1 MQGLNNKELAKIIVQ
16 NLGGERNIANLT
28 NCITRL
34 RIDLKSRNNIDLEAI
49 KGYDEVLS
57 VIDQGTIQ
65 IVLGPGKVTKV
76 ANEIHE
82 STNITV
88 DVEGEDDSSEFD
100 LTEDTKASYKAK
112 QTSSF
117 QQLFRHIG
125 NIFVP
130 IVPGLVASGL
140 MLGIANLILNMA
152 DAGLIN
158 QSVLDSDWYNLLQ
171 SIGGLL
177 FGSLGVFVGINTAR
191 EFGGTM
197 VLGGIA
203 GLLIYAPVLGDI
215 GTLSLFGLGLS
226 INTGLG
232 GLLGVIIAAYLFT
245 KIEKFARNRVHDSLD
260 LVLTPLI
267 TVMVGALA
275 TIIVIQPVAGIL
287 MKGIT
292 WFLVDIMLETGGVFG
307 GFILSATFLP
317 LVTVGMHQG
326 LIPVHLELIEQFGST
341 TLLPI
346 LAMAGGGQVGAMFA
360 IYLKT
365 KSKRLKNTVA
375 SVTPVGILGIGEPLI
390 YGVTL
395 PLGRPFITAS
405 LGAGFGGAFLSFF
418 NVGAITVGP
427 SGIVMIPLIADNKYL
442 LYTVGLI
449 ISYVGGFALTYLFGF
464 KEEMVNKLYGESP
477 EQPKQKGTAETMQSD
492 NSKEETQIKSP
503 MTGALLP
510 LNELSDEVFANEL
523 VGKGIAIHPE
533 EGKLYAPVAGTISTI
548 YPTGHAVGIT
558 ATDGAEIL
566 LHVGLDTV
574 KIKDEVFNLHVS
586 QNDYV
591 EAGQLLCTF
600 DIEAITSQ
608 GYDITS
614 PIVVTNSNNYA
625 AITPVEVKRVEAG
638 KELLELK

>member
-1 MQGLNNKELAKIIVQ
+1 MNNKELAQIIVK
-16 NLGGERNIANLT
+16 NLGGEGNIASLT

-34 RIDLKSRNNIDLEAI
+34 RINLKSRDDVHLDVI

-76 ANEIHE
+76 ANEIHD
-82 STNITV
+82 STRISV
-88 DVEGEDDSSEFD
+88 DVEGEADDDEFNIA
-100 LTEDTKASYKAK
+100 EDTKASYKAK
-112 QTSSF
+112 QTSRF

-152 DAGLIN
+152 NAGMID
-158 QSVLDSDWYNLLQ
+158 QAVLESDWYMLLQ

-203 GLLIYAPVLGDI
+203 GLLIYAPILADI
-215 GTLSLFGLGLS
+215 STLSLFGLDLS
-226 INTGLG
+226 INSGLG

-245 KIEKFARNRVHDSLD
+245 KLEKFVRNRVHDSLD
-260 LVLTPLI
+260 LILTPLI
-267 TVMVGALA
+267 TVMAGSLA
-275 TIIVIQPVAGIL
+275 TIVVIQPIAGIL
-287 MKGIT
+287 MDGIT
-292 WFLVDIMLETGGVFG
+292 WFLVDGMLEAGGVFG
-307 GFILSATFLP
+307 AFILSATFLP

-346 LAMAGGGQVGAMFA
+346 LAMAGGGQVGAMIA

-365 KSKRLKNTVA
+365 KSQRLKNTVA
-375 SVTPVGILGIGEPLI
+375 SVTPVGFLGIGEPLI

-405 LGAGFGGAFLSFF
+405 LGAGFGGAFLSLF

-427 SGIVMIPLIADNKYL
+427 SGVVMIPLIADGNYL
-442 LYTVGLI
+442 LYIIGLV
-449 ISYVGGFALTYLFGF
+449 ISYIGGFLLTYLFGF
-464 KEEMVNKLYGESP
+464 KEEMVYKLYGETPDKAAAEKTNDEALINSP
-477 EQPKQKGTAETMQSD
+477 L
-492 NSKEETQIKSP
+492 
-503 MTGALLP
+503 TGEVRALS
-510 LNELSDEVFANEL
+510 ELTDEVFANGHAGRG
-523 VGKGIAIHPE
+523 VAIYPSE
-533 EGKLYAPVAGTISTI
+533 SSLYAPVEGTVSAV

-558 ATDGAEIL
+558 TASGIEIL
-566 LHVGLDTV
+566 MHIGLDTV
-574 KIKDEVFNLHVS
+574 DIKEEIFDLHVS
-586 QNDYV
+586 QDDRV
-591 EAGQLLCTF
+591 TAGQLLCTF
-600 DIEAITSQ
+600 DTDAIKEK
-608 GYDITS
+608 GYDIAS
-614 PIVVTNSNNYA
+614 PVVITNANNYEA
-625 AITPVEVKRVEAG
+625 VTPVNERHVEAG
-638 KELLELK
+638 SRLLAVK

>member
-1 MQGLNNKELAKIIVQ
+1 MNNKELAQIIVK
-16 NLGGERNIANLT
+16 NLGGEGNIASLT

-34 RIDLKSRNNIDLEAI
+34 RINLKSRNNVNLEAI

-82 STNITV
+82 TTRINV
-88 DVEGEDDSSEFD
+88 DVEGEDDDSEFD
-100 LTEDTKASYKAK
+100 LAEDTKASYKAK
-112 QTSSF
+112 QTSRF

-140 MLGIANLILNMA
+140 MLGIANLISNMA
-152 DAGLIN
+152 NAGMIEEA
-158 QSVLDSDWYNLLQ
+158 VLESDWYMLLQ

-203 GLLIYAPVLGDI
+203 GLLIYAPVLDDI
-215 GTLSLFGLGLS
+215 STLSLFGLDLS
-226 INTGLG
+226 ISSGLG
-232 GLLGVIIAAYLFT
+232 GLLGAIIAAYLFT
-245 KIEKFARNRVHDSLD
+245 KIEKFVRNRVHDSLD
-260 LVLTPLI
+260 LILTPLI
-267 TVMVGALA
+267 TVMVGSLA
-275 TIIVIQPVAGIL
+275 TIVVIQPIAGIL
-287 MKGIT
+287 MDGIT
-292 WFLVDIMLETGGVFG
+292 WFLVDVMLEAGGIFG

-346 LAMAGGGQVGAMFA
+346 LAMAGGGQVGAMIA

-375 SVTPVGILGIGEPLI
+375 SVTPVGFLGIGEPLI

-405 LGAGFGGAFLSFF
+405 LGAGFGGAFLSLF

-427 SGIVMIPLIADNKYL
+427 SGLVMIPLIADNNYL
-442 LYTVGLI
+442 LYVIGLV
-449 ISYVGGFALTYLFGF
+449 ISYIGGFTLTYLFGF
-464 KEEMVNKLYGESP
+464 KEEMVYKLYGETP
-477 EQPKQKGTAETMQSD
+477 AQNDTAQPKREAAAAKED
-492 NSKEETQIKSP
+492 NDDTIIKSP
-503 MTGALLP
+503 LTGELHP
-510 LNELSDEVFANEL
+510 LNELTDEVFANEL
-523 VGKGIAIHPE
+523 VGRGIAIYPT
-533 EGKLYAPVAGTISTI
+533 EGKLYAPAAGTVSTV

-558 ATDGAEIL
+558 TGNGAEIL
-566 LHVGLDTV
+566 LHIGLDTV
-574 KIKDEVFNLHVS
+574 DIKEKVFDLHVAQDDEVK
-586 QNDYV
+586 
-591 EAGQLLCTF
+591 AGQLLCTF
-600 DIEAITSQ
+600 DIDAIKDK
-608 GYDITS
+608 GYDIAS
-614 PIVVTNSNNYA
+614 PVVITNSNNYE
-625 AITPVEVKRVEAG
+625 AITPVTEKHVEAG
-638 KELLELK
+638 GKLLEVK

>member
-1 MQGLNNKELAKIIVQ
+1 MNNKELAQIIVK
-16 NLGGERNIANLT
+16 NLGGEGNIASLT

-34 RIDLKSRNNIDLEAI
+34 RINLKSRNNVDLEAI

-82 STNITV
+82 STRINV
-88 DVEGEDDSSEFD
+88 DVEGEDDASEFD
-100 LTEDTKASYKAK
+100 LAGDTKASYKAK

-152 DAGLIN
+152 DADMIN
-158 QSVLDSDWYNLLQ
+158 EAVLESDWYMLLQ

-215 GTLSLFGLGLS
+215 GTLSLFGLDLS
-226 INTGLG
+226 VSSGLG
-232 GLLGVIIAAYLFT
+232 GLLGVIVAAYLFT
-245 KIEKFARNRVHDSLD
+245 KIEKFIRNHVPDSLD
-260 LVLTPLI
+260 LILTPLI
-267 TVMVGALA
+267 TVMVGSLA
-275 TIIVIQPVAGIL
+275 TIVVIQPIAGIL
-287 MKGIT
+287 MDGIT
-292 WFLVDIMLETGGVFG
+292 WFLVDGMLEAGGVIG

-346 LAMAGGGQVGAMFA
+346 LAMAGGGQVGAMIA

-375 SVTPVGILGIGEPLI
+375 SVTPVGFLGIGEPLI

-405 LGAGFGGAFLSFF
+405 LGAGFGGAFLSLSS
-418 NVGAITVGP
+418 VGAITVGP
-427 SGIVMIPLIADNKYL
+427 SGIVMIPLIADNNYL
-442 LYTVGLI
+442 LYIIGLV
-449 ISYVGGFALTYLFGF
+449 ISYIGGFILTYLFGF
-464 KEEMVNKLYGESP
+464 KEEMVYKLYGETPSQTSTN
-477 EQPKQKGTAETMQSD
+477 QPKQEAAASRQDGDETH
-492 NSKEETQIKSP
+492 IKSP
-503 MTGALLP
+503 LTGELRP
-510 LNELSDEVFANEL
+510 LNELTDEVFANEL
-523 VGKGIAIHPE
+523 VGKGIAIYPT
-533 EGKLYAPVAGTISTI
+533 EGKLYAPAAGTVSTV

-558 ATDGAEIL
+558 SDNGAEIL
-566 LHVGLDTV
+566 LHIGLDTV
-574 KIKDEVFNLHVS
+574 DIKEKVFELHVS
-586 QNDYV
+586 QDDEV
-591 EAGQLLCTF
+591 KAGQLLCTF
-600 DIEAITSQ
+600 DIEAIKNK
-608 GYDITS
+608 GFNIAS
-614 PIVVTNSNNYA
+614 PVVITNSNNYE
-625 AITPVEVKRVEAG
+625 AITPVDAKHVEAG
-638 KELLELK
+638 SKLLEVK